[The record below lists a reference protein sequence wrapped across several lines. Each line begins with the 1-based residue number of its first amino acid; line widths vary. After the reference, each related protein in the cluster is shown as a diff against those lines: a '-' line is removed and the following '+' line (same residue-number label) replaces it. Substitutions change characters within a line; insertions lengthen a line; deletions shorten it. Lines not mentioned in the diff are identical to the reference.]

1 MATINA
7 AISVTSDVTGYG
19 TTINNSM
26 TMTKAGT
33 IAGLDQAT
41 GLVRKTLTST
51 NEVDLLVVGAGVVA
65 DVTATKSAKLY
76 IKNVNTDSSEY
87 FTVGLGKAST
97 SASKQALSATKQAF
111 AVTDDANRSVEIGRL
126 YSGDWMIIPWVAASD
141 EHDMFVKPSVSTS
154 MVIEYMVFFE

>member
-1 MATINA
+1 
-7 AISVTSDVTGYG
+7 
-19 TTINNSM
+19 M

-41 GLVRKTLTST
+41 GLVRKTLTSI

-87 FTVGLGKAST
+87 FTVGLGKPSGGT
-97 SASKQALSATKQAF
+97 TKQAF
-111 AVTDDANRSVEIGRL
+111 AVSDDANRSVEIGRL
-126 YSGDWMIIPWVAASD
+126 YSGDWMLIPWVAASD
-141 EHDMFVKPSVSTS
+141 EHDVFVKPSVPTS

>member
-7 AISVTSDVTGYG
+7 TLNLSSDISEYG
-19 TTINNSM
+19 MGINKTM

-33 IAGLDQAT
+33 NIGLEQAT

-51 NEVDLLVVGAGVVA
+51 NEVDLLTVGSGVVA
-65 DVTATKSAKLY
+65 DVTATKAAKLY

-97 SASKQALSATKQAF
+97 GAAKEDFSVADSSE
-111 AVTDDANRSVEIGRL
+111 RSVELGRL
-126 YSGDWMIIPWVAASD
+126 YSGDWMLIPWTAASD
-141 EHDMFVKPSVSTS
+141 EHDVFVKPSVATT
-154 MVIEYMVFFE
+154 MVIEYMVFLE

>member
-76 IKNVNTDSSEY
+76 IKNVNTDSSQY
-87 FTVGLGKAST
+87 FTVGLGKPSGGT
-97 SASKQALSATKQAF
+97 TKQAF

-141 EHDMFVKPSVSTS
+141 EHDVFVKPSVSTS
-154 MVIEYMVFFE
+154 MVIEYMVFF